1 MAPFSIVDVFD
12 EVDDKLD
19 AFEQLYHK
27 ILNEHAP
34 LKQTIVRGN
43 QAIRHRNKLWRLFMR
58 DRTDANYDHY
68 KLHCN
73 ICTSLRKKTIKQHF
87 VKKSSEPENPR

>member
-58 DRTDANYDHY
+58 DGRTH
-68 KLHCN
+68 
-73 ICTSLRKKTIKQHF
+73 IMTITNF
-87 VKKSSEPENPR
+87 NAIYALL

>member
-12 EVDDKLD
+12 EVDDKLY
-19 AFEQLYHK
+19 ALNGLEQLYYE

-43 QAIRHRNKLWRLFMR
+43 QLPYM
-58 DRTDANYDHY
+58 TE
-68 KLHCN
+68 
-73 ICTSLRKKTIKQHF
+73 Q
-87 VKKSSEPENPR
+87 

>member
-19 AFEQLYHK
+19 TFEQLYHK

-43 QAIRHRNKLWRLFMR
+43 QVPYMTEQWPKAIRHRNKLWWLFMR
-58 DRTDANYDHY
+58 DGRTH
-68 KLHCN
+68 
-73 ICTSLRKKTIKQHF
+73 IMTITKF
-87 VKKSSEPENPR
+87 NAIYALL